1 MEFEE
6 WSMLET
12 KVARAA
18 KATPKDKAK
27 VARKTKAPTTTKPV
41 AAIVAAPSVA
51 SRRHQDDLH
60 ERVRRRAYELWES
73 EGRPAGREY
82 DHWLQA
88 EREVA
93 ATPRQHA
100 A

>member
-1 MEFEE
+1 
-6 WSMLET
+6 MLET

-18 KATPKDKAK
+18 KATAKEKAG
-27 VARKTKAPTTTKPV
+27 VARKTKVPTTTRAISRTV
-41 AAIVAAPSVA
+41 SAASGG
-51 SRRHQDDLH
+51 RQDDLH

-88 EREVA
+88 EREVV
-93 ATPRQHA
+93 ATPRQQA

>member
-27 VARKTKAPTTTKPV
+27 VARKTTAPTPTKPV
-41 AAIVAAPSVA
+41 SRTVAARSAA
-51 SRRHQDDLH
+51 SGGRQDDLY
-60 ERVRRRAYELWES
+60 ERVRLRAYELWES

-93 ATPRQHA
+93 VTPRQHA

>member
-1 MEFEE
+1 
-6 WSMLET
+6 MLEK

-18 KATPKDKAK
+18 KATPKEKAEA
-27 VARKTKAPTTTKPV
+27 ARKTKAPTTTRPV
-41 AAIVAAPSVA
+41 PRTAATTSAAA
-51 SRRHQDDLH
+51 ARQDDLH

-73 EGRPAGREY
+73 EGCPAGREY

-88 EREVA
+88 ERELTVP
-93 ATPRQHA
+93 PRQRA

>member
-1 MEFEE
+1 
-6 WSMLET
+6 MLET

-18 KATPKDKAK
+18 KATPKEKAG
-27 VARKTKAPTTTKPV
+27 VARKTKASTMTKSMSRTV
-41 AAIVAAPSVA
+41 AASSAVCAT
-51 SRRHQDDLH
+51 RQDALD

-73 EGRPAGREY
+73 EGRPAGREH